1 MRLTQLTLAGFKSF
15 GNRTTVEFSPGVT
28 AVVGPNGSGKS
39 NLLDALKWVT
49 GGGRAREFRAEA
61 KTDLIFHGAD
71 GKRGLGYA
79 EVEVELSDGKKTL
92 KVRRDLDREGASR
105 LRLDGR
111 AARFLDVDEALAGSG
126 LGTAGVAVIGQGEVA
141 GVLMADPATLLGYV
155 AEAAGVA
162 RLAGRREQTQ
172 ARLDAAR
179 LHLARLEDVLL
190 ELRERIE
197 LLRHEAEAAERH
209 ATLSREALIL
219 RVTAGHARVAALEG
233 EVTALRR
240 EAAVSEHEVLELRE
254 RAAAARAAND
264 VLRSE
269 RTTVEAA
276 YRDALAAA
284 ASAQGALDVARAE
297 VRRAED
303 GATALRATQDAAW
316 TEIARLE
323 ADTEP
328 EAPTVDRIVAADAA
342 TAARADADRARAA
355 FETAER
361 THRDAAAALDR
372 VRAARTTTEQAW
384 AAYRARREAL
394 QHERDEVERE
404 REALET
410 GGTAAETGDL
420 EALGTRA
427 EAAREAAQEAGRA
440 VDAARADLERDHATH
455 AAAHAEAGALVRAA
469 ERLRAAFEARRG
481 YAQGPRVALTS
492 GIAGVRGSVAD
503 LFRVAPGREAAIAGA
518 LGRRAEYV
526 VVDTAETAEAV
537 LATVRSA
544 SGWATVLPLDL
555 LRPPRGGGDPA
566 WAREPGVIGPAAD
579 AVDVDPTD
587 RPVVDQLLAH
597 TYLVRDLA
605 AATALARRHRDRPRL
620 VTLEG
625 DVVEASGAM
634 SGGRRTGGATVLGQ
648 ARDLEDAEG
657 AARAAA
663 EAEGAARTRLD
674 DARAR
679 LHEALD
685 GQRAA
690 AADADAATA
699 LHAEAAD
706 TAARFG
712 DRRRDLEVRRERL
725 EAALDALVAP
735 EASDDPA
742 ALTAAEQLE
751 AEARAAAA
759 TARHAWEDAAEV
771 AAGAAQAAAVTV
783 ERWQAYEARRT
794 AFAAGRA
801 RATEL
806 RQAASARA
814 VELAE
819 ADDAVL
825 VARRAADDAEGALPR
840 DVGERRDALAAFDAR
855 LGEAERE
862 ARIQTEAQARAG
874 EAWEARRLALARREA
889 ALEVA
894 LEERAALPQGVEPL
908 AIGERAAR
916 SRLREVEQALEALG
930 AVNHRASAD
939 HAAQAARL
947 ESLEADAAEATEAV
961 DALDG
966 TLEAIDTETNARLGA
981 ALEGLREGFADHVR
995 QLFGATAVGA
1005 IEVEHE
1011 GARPLGL
1018 RIRLQPPGKRTQSL
1032 NLLSVGERSM
1042 GALAFLFAL
1051 MSGDG
1056 GGLPIA
1062 VLDEVDAPLDE
1073 ANIRRFCT
1081 FVEAQA
1087 SRGTQ
1092 FVLITHQKATFE
1104 VADTLWGVTTEEGVS
1119 RVFGIRRDDPR
1130 AAPRQGAASTSA

>member
-1 MRLTQLTLAGFKSF
+1 M
-15 GNRTTVEFSPGVT
+15 EFSPGVT

-79 EVEVELSDGKKTL
+79 EVEVELSDGKRTL

-141 GVLMADPATLLGYV
+141 GVLMADPSTLLGYV

-209 ATLSREALIL
+209 AALSREALVL
-219 RVTAGHARVAALEG
+219 RVTAGYARVAALEA
-233 EVTALRR
+233 EVDALRG
-240 EAAVSEHEVLELRE
+240 EAARAEQEVLELRE
-254 RAAAARAAND
+254 RSAAARAAND
-264 VLRSE
+264 ALRGE
-269 RTTVEAA
+269 RTTIEAA

-284 ASAQGALDVARAE
+284 ASAQGVLDVARAE

-303 GATALRATQDAAW
+303 RANALRATQDAAW

-328 EAPTVDRIVAADAA
+328 AAPTVDRAAAA
-342 TAARADADRARAA
+342 AAAAAARGEADRAKAS

-361 THRDAAAALDR
+361 AHRDALAALDR
-372 VRAARTTTEQAW
+372 VRAVRTAAEQAW

-404 REALET
+404 RATLEL
-410 GGTAAETGDL
+410 GGAPAADEDAASL
-420 EALGTRA
+420 RVRA
-427 EAAREAAQEAGRA
+427 DAAREAAQEATRA
-440 VDAARADLERDHATH
+440 VDAARAELERDHAAH
-455 AAAHAEAGALVRAA
+455 AAAHAEAGALARGA

-503 LFRVAPGREAAIAGA
+503 LFRVTAGREAAIAGA

-537 LATVRSA
+537 LAAVRRA

-555 LRPPRGGGDPA
+555 LRPPRSGGDPS
-566 WAREPGVIGPAAD
+566 WAREPGVLGAAAD
-579 AVDVDPTD
+579 AVDVDPID

-597 TYLVRDLA
+597 TYLVHDLA
-605 AATALARRHRDRPRL
+605 VATALARRHRDRPRL
-620 VTLEG
+620 VTLDG

-634 SGGRRTGGATVLGQ
+634 SGGRRSGGATVLGQ
-648 ARDLEDAEG
+648 ARDLEDAEA
-657 AARAAA
+657 AARTAAAA
-663 EAEGAARTRLD
+663 EVTACTRLD
-674 DARAR
+674 GARTR
-679 LHEALD
+679 LHEALAR
-685 GQRAA
+685 QRAA
-690 AADADAATA
+690 AADAEAALA
-699 LHAEAAD
+699 RHAEVAEA
-706 TAARFG
+706 AARFG
-712 DRRRDLEVRRERL
+712 DRSRGLEARRERL
-725 EAALDALVAP
+725 EAALAALVAP
-735 EASDDPA
+735 EATDDPE
-742 ALTAAEQLE
+742 ALAGAERSE
-751 AEARAAAA
+751 TEARAAAA
-759 TARHAWEDAAEV
+759 ATRQAWEL
-771 AAGAAQAAAVTV
+771 AAGAAADAAQAAAVTV
-783 ERWQAYEARRT
+783 ERWQAYETGRA

-801 RATEL
+801 RAAEL
-806 RQAASARA
+806 RGAAAARA
-814 VELAE
+814 VEL
-819 ADDAVL
+819 V
-825 VARRAADDAEGALPR
+825 AADDGVALARTAAAEAEAALPR
-840 DVGERRDALAAFDAR
+840 DVGERREALAAFDAR
-855 LGEAERE
+855 LREVERE
-862 ARIQTEAQARAG
+862 ARLQTEAQARAG
-874 EAWEARRLALARREA
+874 EAWEGRRLALARREA

-894 LEERAALPQGVEPL
+894 LEERSALPEGVEPL
-908 AIGERAAR
+908 EIGERAAR
-916 SRLREVEQALEALG
+916 SRWRDVEQALEALG

-961 DALDG
+961 EALDG
-966 TLEAIDTETNARLGA
+966 TLDAIDTETNARLGA

-1011 GARPLGL
+1011 GPRPLGL

-1087 SRGTQ
+1087 ARGTQ

-1104 VADTLWGVTTEEGVS
+1104 VADTLWGVTTEAGVS

-1130 AAPRQGAASTSA
+1130 AAPPSNAVAS